1 MAKSVT
7 EMANE
12 ILRGALTTPSKNPYD
27 AKGNVHEHP
36 AVPSD
41 QVLLEVSDSL
51 RESLMSHSLGTPV
64 KTSSAPAKEKTLPH
78 ARIDERK
85 KETKGIFISESDLG
99 VLRKA
104 KDIISR
110 IEEATTTGNLG
121 TAQAPTMKKKGKKL
135 KARKAGANSFL
146 DYIAK

>member
-1 MAKSVT
+1 MA
-7 EMANE
+7 
-12 ILRGALTTPSKNPYD
+12 
-27 AKGNVHEHP
+27 
-36 AVPSD
+36 
-41 QVLLEVSDSL
+41 
-51 RESLMSHSLGTPV
+51 HSLGKV
-64 KTSSAPAKEKTLPH
+64 QFEKTSVKEKTLPH

-104 KDIISR
+104 KEIISR
-110 IEEATTTGNLG
+110 LEEATTAGNIG

-135 KARKAGANSFL
+135 KVRKGANSFL

>member
-51 RESLMSHSLGTPV
+51 RESLMAHSLGKV
-64 KTSSAPAKEKTLPH
+64 QSEKTSVKEKTLPH